1 MPAAVALILAGFT
14 LIYSALTGESLSDIL
29 SGKTLPRLNPAG
41 GKGGS
46 GGGQDGSVDPGAGS
60 QPTGPG
66 GQGAPDPQH
75 EFKGPN
81 AAKLRDLAVI
91 AQQQFDLRISQI
103 CRPKNATYGAANSL
117 HKQCRAFDSVGTVAD
132 RVAFARFAKGL
143 PWVSQVFCDQAGMV
157 APGFDHSDHV
167 HVGA

>member
-1 MPAAVALILAGFT
+1 MAAAVALILAGFT

-29 SGKTLPRLNPAG
+29 SGKSLPRLNPAG
-41 GKGGS
+41 GKGG
-46 GGGQDGSVDPGAGS
+46 GGDPGAGS
-60 QPTGPG
+60 QPRGPG

-81 AAKLRDLAVI
+81 AGNLRALAEL
-91 AQQQFDLRISQI
+91 AGSQYHLKISQI
-103 CRPKNATYGAANSL
+103 CRPQNATYGAKDSL
-117 HKQCRAFDSVGTVAD
+117 HKQCRAFDSVGSVAD
-132 RVAFARFAKGL
+132 RVAFARYAKSL
-143 PWVSQVFCDQAGMV
+143 PWVDEVFCDQAGMV